1 MSKEIETNN
10 DINVQESQ
18 YNEIEKWIRKRNL
31 NLIAFIFT
39 LLSTIAFGFFL
50 IPLIWL
56 IPMSKRAWAIYKNN
70 ETPSVERAVCTALFA
85 NQVAGILYFVNVMIE
100 NKGKRLVTAAYGAS
114 FYSALSMAF
123 FLIPLIWLIPMMN
136 VITDSY
142 KNYMKTST
150 VFKVFVILVIN
161 PLAGVLLFVHEHIH
175 KDEIEK
181 EAAKLLE
188 SESKHN
194 TVDAADIDSSIYHN
208 VEELFQVVGTS
219 EEEIEK
225 LHSAP
230 YSYWRETIKQLFKKP
245 LVIICIVMIAL
256 IVLFAIIGPFFSKNC
271 WEFDENGRL
280 SLLEFDSNLGWSK
293 DHLFGTGAIQGFYG
307 KKDLWT
313 SVWFGTRR
321 SLLLGT
327 VVALIDTILGI
338 IVGSIWGYFRK
349 IDPIMIEFRNFVDNI
364 PALLFYFLL
373 SQFFVTPTFWSI
385 VFILCLFGWLGL
397 AGFIRNQIIIIRNRE
412 YNVASLTLGSKPH
425 AMILHNLLPYLVSV
439 IVTVVSTAI
448 PAAISSEVG
457 LAFFNLSFQ
466 PTKGDITLGQLLTEI
481 TQYGEWFDNLNL
493 LIVPLIVMIP
503 LTISFFYIGLALADA
518 TDPKNHR

>member
-1 MSKEIETNN
+1 
-10 DINVQESQ
+10 
-18 YNEIEKWIRKRNL
+18 
-31 NLIAFIFT
+31 
-39 LLSTIAFGFFL
+39 
-50 IPLIWL
+50 
-56 IPMSKRAWAIYKNN
+56 
-70 ETPSVERAVCTALFA
+70 
-85 NQVAGILYFVNVMIE
+85 
-100 NKGKRLVTAAYGAS
+100 
-114 FYSALSMAF
+114 
-123 FLIPLIWLIPMMN
+123 
-136 VITDSY
+136 
-142 KNYMKTST
+142 
-150 VFKVFVILVIN
+150 
-161 PLAGVLLFVHEHIH
+161 
-175 KDEIEK
+175 
-181 EAAKLLE
+181 
-188 SESKHN
+188 
-194 TVDAADIDSSIYHN
+194 
-208 VEELFQVVGTS
+208 
-219 EEEIEK
+219 
-225 LHSAP
+225 
-230 YSYWRETIKQLFKKP
+230 
-245 LVIICIVMIAL
+245 MIAL